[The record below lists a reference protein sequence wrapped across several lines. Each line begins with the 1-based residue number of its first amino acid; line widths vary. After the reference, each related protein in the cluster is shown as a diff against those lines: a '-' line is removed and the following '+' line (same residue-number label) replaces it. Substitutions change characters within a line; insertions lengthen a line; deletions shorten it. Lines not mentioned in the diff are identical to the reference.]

1 MLCEL
6 HKLRLPLVGTDRV
19 FCVSLGFCVSTL
31 SMIIKEVDVGKTLF
45 LDVTGNSPRPE
56 LEPRLWR
63 TTINTEPLFGRFF
76 GFHYAPD
83 MRNFLTVVNVA
94 RGSISSAAASTADTR
109 MPMIRNIATLGWGW
123 VYSHMVILNNL
134 GMRIDGASQIGV
146 DDTRIPH
153 GIEEVR
159 TFMNLAEDPVFS
171 GVVALASA
179 DVAVDILFSIGG
191 EAHERSKRSS
201 VDDALAPSPAEPIPV
216 RIVSYPG
223 RPITRSDLVH
233 VTSKRTRPPASERD
247 LQVSSVDDV
256 DSPRDHVPVVDSV
269 ERSDAVPVAQ
279 DVGVAG
285 SKWPLESI
293 SGVVKQVQEQI
304 GAATSRY
311 LESPVAETDASPE
324 TPVARSEEVPPV
336 RSDSIA
342 GKVGE
347 KSVLASAIKKEF
359 DKLQSNV
366 SAFLAPHYSEPASAL
381 IIHFHGGGFI
391 SQSSAGHLVYLKEWA
406 ADVPDAVILSV
417 DYRWAPE
424 NPYPAALDDCLYAY
438 QWALENAAAIGT
450 RAERIVLTGDSAG
463 GNLAVAVA
471 LKAQA
476 RGLRAADGIGL
487 AYPALY
493 VNVAWSPSRLLSFFD
508 PLLPLSI
515 LDICLRAYVPEGE
528 RPHDNPFISPLVASP
543 EALKALPP
551 IAVIVGSLDPLLD
564 DAVQFAR
571 NLQQQGRE
579 TDTLRVIE
587 SLPHGFLN
595 MVQVSRQAREA
606 SGLLSGQLAA
616 MLQVPQRPGRGP
628 PAPAGTAEEASGA
641 DPGINSIEEVDSF
654 PSSAVLFDA

>member
-1 MLCEL
+1 M
-6 HKLRLPLVGTDRV
+6 
-19 FCVSLGFCVSTL
+19 
-31 SMIIKEVDVGKTLF
+31 GKTLF
-45 LDVTGNSPRPE
+45 LDVTGNCPRPE

-63 TTINTEPLFGRFF
+63 SAINTEPLFGRFF

-83 MRNFLTVVNVA
+83 MRNFLSVVNVA
-94 RGSISSAAASTADTR
+94 RGSISTAAALTADTR

-134 GMRIDGASQIGV
+134 GVRIDGASQIGV
-146 DDTRIPH
+146 DDTSVPH
-153 GIEEVR
+153 GIDEVR
-159 TFMNLAEDPVFS
+159 TFMNLAEDPVLS
-171 GVVALASA
+171 GVAALASA
-179 DVAVDILFSIGG
+179 DVAVDILFTIG
-191 EAHERSKRSS
+191 
-201 VDDALAPSPAEPIPV
+201 DDLDEKTENSAGIDDTRVPVPGRPIPV

-223 RPITRSDLVH
+223 RPIARSDLIH
-233 VTSKRTRPPASERD
+233 ASSRKEQPPSERAS
-247 LQVSSVDDV
+247 QI
-256 DSPRDHVPVVDSV
+256 PVVGVGDSSRDGASHV
-269 ERSDAVPVAQ
+269 DNGDPSDAVPVVQAA
-279 DVGVAG
+279 DMVG
-285 SKWPLESI
+285 SSWPLESI
-293 SGVVKQVQEQI
+293 SGVVKQVQDQI

-311 LESPVAETDASPE
+311 LDSPNTSSMNSRASSVAETRPAADIAS
-324 TPVARSEEVPPV
+324 TGVK
-336 RSDSIA
+336 
-342 GKVGE
+342 KVGE

-359 DKLQSNV
+359 VKLQSNV
-366 SAFLAPHYSEPASAL
+366 SAFLAPQYSEPASAL

-438 QWALENAAAIGT
+438 QWALENAATLGT
-450 RAERIVLTGDSAG
+450 KAEHIVLAGDSAG

-476 RGLRAADGIGL
+476 HGLRVVDGIGL

-515 LDICLRAYVPEGE
+515 LDLCLRAYVPEGE
-528 RPHDNPFISPLVASP
+528 HPHANPFISPLVASS

-564 DAVQFAR
+564 DAVQFSH
-571 NLQQQGRE
+571 NLRQQGRE
-579 TDTLRVIE
+579 NDTLRVIE

-606 SGLLSGQLAA
+606 SSLLSGQLAA

-628 PAPAGTAEEASGA
+628 PGTAANNVGTGA
-641 DPGINSIEEVDSF
+641 GFATGTSAGEDVAMP
-654 PSSAVLFDA
+654 PSAAIFDA